1 MAPTRGPATPV
12 NKSQRPWTAP
22 VEREELAPGNQPNR
36 VTITREIVVPYGQ
49 PTTAPEALTLVTGLS
64 KLRIKDAMQKGAVWL
79 QNGTRKPQR
88 LRRITTPLAAGDR
101 LSIYYDSAVLNHVP
115 PTATLVADH
124 KRYSVWH
131 KPAGLLVEGSR
142 YGDHAT
148 LARQISE
155 HFEERREVLLV
166 HRLDMEASG
175 LVVAAHSS
183 GACAK
188 LAALWQERQVDKRYR
203 VTVRG
208 DLRPRGPSG
217 RISQAL
223 DGKSAVTDWLIESY
237 DAGARTTTLHI
248 RMLSGRFHQIRRHL
262 ESIGTPV
269 LGDPRYGQDNK
280 DAGGLRLAAIGI
292 AYQDPWTNAAMTFGE
307 CPAFGSPPAP

>member
-1 MAPTRGPATPV
+1 M
-12 NKSQRPWTAP
+12 
-22 VEREELAPGNQPNR
+22 
-36 VTITREIVVPYGQ
+36 
-49 PTTAPEALTLVTGLS
+49 
-64 KLRIKDAMQKGAVWL
+64 
-79 QNGTRKPQR
+79 
-88 LRRITTPLAAGDR
+88 
-101 LSIYYDSAVLNHVP
+101 
-115 PTATLVADH
+115 
-124 KRYSVWH
+124 WH

-237 DAGARTTTLHI
+237 DAGARATTLHI

-269 LGDPRYGQDNK
+269 LGDPRYGQDNQ

-307 CPAFGSPPAP
+307 CPAFGPPPAP

>member
-1 MAPTRGPATPV
+1 MNKTPRAANV
-12 NKSQRPWTAP
+12 PP
-22 VEREELAPGNQPNR
+22 ERVDSALDHHPNR
-36 VTITREIVVPYGQ
+36 ITITREIVVPYGQ

-88 LRRITTPLAAGDR
+88 LRRITTPLAPGDR
-101 LSIYYDSAVLNHVP
+101 LSIYYDSAVLGHLP
-115 PTATLVADH
+115 PAATLVADH

-131 KPAGLLVEGSR
+131 KPPGLLVEGSR

-148 LARQISE
+148 LSRQISE
-155 HFEERREVLLV
+155 HFEERREVHLV

-188 LAALWQERQVDKRYR
+188 LSALWQERQVDKRYR

-217 RISQAL
+217 RISLAL
-223 DGKSAVTDWLIESY
+223 DGKSAVTDWLIESH

-269 LGDPRYGQDNK
+269 LGDPRYGQGNK

-292 AYQDPWTNAAMTFGE
+292 AFRDPWSGEAMILGE
-307 CPAFGSPPAP
+307 CPSFEPLPAT